1 MVSGGKYVIA
11 LAYHIAV
18 TVVVVAL
25 PACAKYSH
33 ADRLAAW
40 IRPKKGR
47 KQ

>member
-1 MVSGGKYVIA
+1 MIA
-11 LAYHIAV
+11 GLAYHIVV

-25 PACAKYSH
+25 LAGL
-33 ADRLAAW
+33 LAAW

>member
-1 MVSGGKYVIA
+1 MTFG
-11 LAYHIAV
+11 LAYHVVV

-25 PACAKYSH
+25 LAGL
-33 ADRLAAW
+33 LAAW